1 MLEENWLCFVII
13 FFFKKCFFVVFGIL
27 IIRVFYV
34 YFFIVVLLEIFG
46 IFLFKNGFIVKK
58 IINYIIYVYIYW
70 IFEVIYLGIIKIMEV
85 YVNVN

>member
-1 MLEENWLCFVII
+1 MFFCGFWYFNYKSFLCLFFYSCVIRDI
-13 FFFKKCFFVVFGIL
+13 WD
-27 IIRVFYV
+27 
-34 YFFIVVLLEIFG
+34 FFIFMWY
-46 IFLFKNGFIVKK
+46 FKNGFIVKK